1 MEYNQAI
8 RTIAS
13 MKKDMIEIAD
23 KLEARISMLDLIMS
37 STLDRFNK
45 VNQTRTPSQRIPKDV
60 LFEKMIFIRDIK
72 SLLNKYNVMLHGSN
86 VMVGA
91 KPLKNFLCSSRPSQI
106 PEQALHDRD
115 EFLELFASREPLYA
129 SIRAR
134 YRPLLDSIVVTEQPN
149 SNNMNDNKKVSRVQF
164 DPSTKPE
171 GGRRRSRRT
180 KR

>member
-1 MEYNQAI
+1 
-8 RTIAS
+8 

-37 STLDRFNK
+37 STLERFNE

-72 SLLNKYNVMLHGSN
+72 SLLNKYKMMLHGN
-86 VMVGA
+86 NLIDGA
-91 KPLKNFLCSSRPSQI
+91 KPLKIFLDKSRPSQI

-134 YRPLLDSIVVTEQPN
+134 YRPLLDSVVLTEQPN
-149 SNNMNDNKKVSRVQF
+149 ANNMNDNKKVSRVQF

-171 GGRRRSRRT
+171 GGRRRTRRSRSRRT